1 MFIVDSQIKDKITK
15 TIASLDDDQ
24 ICKTN
29 QSYNKGTNK
38 YASKN
43 FNWLDHKK
51 KQKKS
56 ENLVK
61 TEKDSCVTLKE
72 FFCPF
77 CDLIG
82 L

>member
-1 MFIVDSQIKDKITK
+1 MIRSAKPISLIIRGQRSMHPKTLIGWITK
-15 TIASLDDDQ
+15 
-24 ICKTN
+24 K
-29 QSYNKGTNK
+29 NK
-38 YASKN
+38 
-43 FNWLDHKK
+43 
-51 KQKKS
+51 KKS